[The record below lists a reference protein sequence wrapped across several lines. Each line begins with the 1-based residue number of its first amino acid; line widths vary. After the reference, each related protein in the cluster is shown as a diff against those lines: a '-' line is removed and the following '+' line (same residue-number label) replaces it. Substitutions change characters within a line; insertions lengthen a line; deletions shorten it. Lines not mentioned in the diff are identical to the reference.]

1 MNPTD
6 HIHDP
11 ETQDDSEA
19 ILYCTIHPD
28 RETTL
33 RCNKCGRPMCT
44 QCAVSTPVGYRCR
57 ECVRGIQAG
66 YYKATHNDYIVIF
79 AACAGLTL
87 VAAAIAS
94 AINLGILFSLI
105 LAIPVGGGIGELA
118 LRVTSRRRGRQSANI
133 AAAGAVIGG
142 LAGGFIRT
150 FLYYQSLIASRGA
163 RAEQLGTS
171 LINLVFTATINDIG
185 LLVFVGLVAVVVY
198 GRFKMRS

>member
-1 MNPTD
+1 MNPTQE
-6 HIHDP
+6 IR
-11 ETQDDSEA
+11 ETEDE
-19 ILYCTIHPD
+19 ILHCTVHPD

-44 QCAVSTPVGYRCR
+44 KCAVSTPVGYRCR

-66 YYKATHNDYIVIF
+66 YYKATNNDYIIIAV
-79 AACAGLTL
+79 ACAGLTL

-94 AINLGILFSLI
+94 AINLGILFTLI
-105 LAIPVGGGIGELA
+105 LAIPIGGGIGELA
-118 LRVTSRRRGRQSANI
+118 LRITSRRRGRQSANI

-150 FLYYQSLIASRGA
+150 FLYYQSLVARVGA
-163 RAEQLGTS
+163 RAEQLGGS
-171 LINLVFTATINDIG
+171 LLNLALTATVNDIG